1 MTMIRRATGR
11 ISSFTDEKGKEHQ
24 APNENLVWKNDD
36 PNAEPE
42 PYEEVIENTPI
53 KDALDL
59 DVDTDVSVD
68 LNGDDG
74 DDVIAKR
81 C

>member
-11 ISSFTDEKGKEHQ
+11 ISSFTDEKGKEQ
-24 APNENLVWKNDD
+24 KAPSDNLVWKNDD
-36 PNAEPE
+36 PNSEPV
-42 PYEEVIENTPI
+42 PYEEAPKEAPI

-59 DVDTDVSVD
+59 DADMDVSVD
-68 LNGDDG
+68 LNGDDD
-74 DDVIAKR
+74 DDVIARR